1 MILVDSSVWID
12 DLRGTPEPKALK
24 LDALLAKGEETLI
37 VGDLILME
45 VLRGCRSQREYD
57 RVLKVLSVLEC
68 VTLGG
73 RRIAIAAAQHYRT
86 LLKRGVTV
94 SKSVDLLIA
103 TWCNEERCA
112 LLHADRDFEPFEALG
127 LSFARS
133 A

>member
-12 DLRGTPEPKALK
+12 YLRGAPEAEALR
-24 LDALLAKGEETLI
+24 LDDLLAEGEETLL

-57 RVLKVLSVLEC
+57 QVLKVLSALEC

-73 RRIAIAAAQHYRT
+73 RSIAIAAAQNYRA

-94 SKSVDLLIA
+94 SKGVDLLIA
-103 TWCNEERCA
+103 TWCIEERCA
-112 LLHADRDFEPFEALG
+112 LLHADRDFEPFGTLG
-127 LSFARS
+127 LNFA
-133 A
+133 